1 MDGTYRKGF
10 EGNKEA
16 PKMSCHEKIRYND
29 HSVASEVFI
38 AMKDGMEFMG
48 FECGDCK
55 TKTHNQAPVTGI
67 HHCWACAKPI
77 LILPAAIRNAMAVLR
92 SELKGV

>member
-1 MDGTYRKGF
+1 
-10 EGNKEA
+10 
-16 PKMSCHEKIRYND
+16 MSCHEKIRYND

-38 AMKDGMEFMG
+38 VMEDGMECMG

-55 TKTHNQAPVTGI
+55 NKTHNQAPVTGI

-77 LILPAAIRNAMAVLR
+77 LIMPAAINKARVDLQN
-92 SELKGV
+92 ELKED